1 MSTRKNAA
9 IDRLIQRLSDEMAI
23 AKKYSLEQT
32 SYILSIAV
40 LDLKMLRH
48 RITDEELACL
58 SNILA
63 GLPTGTS
70 R

>member
-9 IDRLIQRLSDEMAI
+9 IDRLIQRLSDEIAI
-23 AKKYSLEQT
+23 AKQHSLEQT

-58 SNILA
+58 SDMLA
-63 GLPTGTS
+63 GIPTGTS
-70 R
+70 Q